1 MAYTL
6 MAESKS
12 PVDWAAVHAAVAP
25 IRRRVELF
33 PVPPDGLGLS
43 IPQRQRNELAW
54 EEIEQLS
61 TVLRAKFAMTLVD
74 LQTGQPVPP
83 EGMEAL
89 KESFLVPDCG

>member
-6 MAESKS
+6 MAESKN
-12 PVDWAAVHAAVAP
+12 PVDWPALHAAVKP

-61 TVLRAKFAMTLVD
+61 TLLRDKFAMVLVD

-83 EGMEAL
+83 EAMESL
-89 KESFLVPDCG
+89 KEAFLVPDCG

>member
-6 MAESKS
+6 MAEAKT
-12 PVDWAAVHAAVAP
+12 PVDWPALHAAVAP

-33 PVPPDGLGLS
+33 PVPPDGLGMS

-61 TVLRAKFAMTLVD
+61 VVLRTKFAMTLVD
-74 LQTGQPVPP
+74 LQTGRPVPP
-83 EGMEAL
+83 EAMEAL
-89 KESFLVPDCG
+89 KEAFLVPDCG